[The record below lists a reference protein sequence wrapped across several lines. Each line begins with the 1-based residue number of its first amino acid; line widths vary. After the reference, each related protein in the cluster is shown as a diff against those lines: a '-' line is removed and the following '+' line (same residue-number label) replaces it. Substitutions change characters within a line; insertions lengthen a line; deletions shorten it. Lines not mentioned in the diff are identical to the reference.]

1 MRKGF
6 LFVSAMLVSA
16 FLFANEEIAG
26 KVVSVIDGNT
36 IEMVTAENEKYKIM
50 LHGIDSPELEQQYG
64 DKAKKYLE
72 KLILDKVVVAKI
84 QGKDR
89 WGTRLGIVII
99 EGKADPRHELLEE
112 GLAWTAEKNPV
123 DELEVIKEKAR
134 VKGRGLWKDESPVPP
149 WTFRRQQTMMQP
161 KSS

>member
-1 MRKGF
+1 MYLQRRIGSMRKGF

-26 KVVSVIDGNT
+26 KVVTVIDGNT

-72 KLILDKVVVAKI
+72 KLILDKLVVVKI

-89 WGTRLGIVII
+89 WGTRLG
-99 EGKADPRHELLEE
+99 
-112 GLAWTAEKNPV
+112 
-123 DELEVIKEKAR
+123 
-134 VKGRGLWKDESPVPP
+134 
-149 WTFRRQQTMMQP
+149 
-161 KSS
+161 